1 MTVVRF
7 IASEES
13 ILGFEL
19 QGHSGFAEEGEDI
32 VCAAVSSAVYM
43 TANTITEIIGLDAE
57 ISVDDGFLSMKLSSQ
72 NALKAQ
78 DILRGFELHIN
89 ELSQQYQ
96 SNIKVIY
103 SEV

>member
-1 MTVVRF
+1 MTVIRF
-7 IASEES
+7 IRSQGS
-13 ILGFEL
+13 LVGFEL
-19 QGHSGFAEEGEDI
+19 QGHSGFAQEGEDI
-32 VCAAVSSAVYM
+32 VCAAVSSATYM
-43 TANTITEIIGLDAE
+43 TANTITDIIGIDAE
-57 ISVDDGFLSMKLSSQ
+57 ISVDDGFLTMKLSSQ
-72 NALKAQ
+72 DAMKAQ